1 MDYQELGN
9 EELMGLY
16 GLNDFSAF
24 DELYQRV
31 SGKFYGYILKKVAD
45 SEIAKEIIQKVFL
58 KIHLHRT
65 NFNPNKSFNAWAFTI
80 INNEIID
87 FFRKKKLNIRILDEE
102 VVSSSDQTFDFKEEF
117 DIESF
122 LEKLSKVEKEAV
134 LLRYFKD
141 LDFNQIGTV
150 LGKTESNTRKII
162 SRAILKIKNL
172 IKSKG

>member
-1 MDYQELGN
+1 MDYQALNN

-24 DELYQRV
+24 NELYQRV
-31 SGKFYGYILKKVAD
+31 SGKFYGYTLKKVVN
-45 SEIAKEIIQKVFL
+45 SEKAKEIIQKVFL
-58 KIHLHRT
+58 NIHLHRT
-65 NFNPNKSFNAWAFTI
+65 NFSPDRSFNAWAFTI

-87 FFRKKKLNIRILDEE
+87 FFRKKKLDLRTLDEE
-102 VVSSSDQTFDFKEEF
+102 VVSSSDQTFDYKEEF
-117 DIESF
+117 DIEPF
-122 LEKLSKVEKEAV
+122 LDKLSRIEKEAV

-141 LDFNQIGTV
+141 LDFNQIGAV

-162 SRAILKIKNL
+162 SRAIFKIKNL